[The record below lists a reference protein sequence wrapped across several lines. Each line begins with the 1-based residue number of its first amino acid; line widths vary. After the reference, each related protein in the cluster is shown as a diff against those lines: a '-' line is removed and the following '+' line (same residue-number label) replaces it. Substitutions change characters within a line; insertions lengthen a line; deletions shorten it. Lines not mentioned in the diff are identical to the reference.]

1 MSLAGDLQD
10 FEITDVFQL
19 VQLGQK
25 DGILRI
31 QTADDVGIVYFK
43 NGMVAHAQT
52 NTITGEPAID
62 VILSWK
68 KGRFVFNPGEESQ
81 QHTVDLP
88 IQQVILEAARRIDE
102 LKRIQKLIPSYDVI
116 IEIVEVPQPGVERI
130 QLNPREWK
138 VLSFVDG
145 ALSIK
150 QIAQKSNIPE
160 FETAKIFYGMISSGL
175 VKVVS
180 GKADEP
186 IDSGENQKPKSQMPE
201 TEKEDD
207 GWLSKIFKKDRNE

>member
-19 VQLGQK
+19 IQLGQK

-31 QTADDVGIVYFK
+31 QTDDDVGIVYFK
-43 NGMVAHAQT
+43 NVKVAHAQT
-52 NTITGEPAID
+52 NTIKGEPAID
-62 VILSWK
+62 IILSWK
-68 KGRFVFNPGEESQ
+68 KGRFIFNPGEETQ

-102 LKRIQKLIPSYDVI
+102 LKRIQKLIPSYDVVI
-116 IEIVEVPQPGVERI
+116 QIVEIPQPGVERI

-145 ALSIK
+145 LLNIK

-175 VKVVS
+175 VRVVS
-180 GKADEP
+180 KDT
-186 IDSGENQKPKSQMPE
+186 DSAAQERKTQKTESQTTDDARE
-201 TEKEDD
+201 EDS
-207 GWLSKIFKKDRNE
+207 WLSKLFKKK

>member
-25 DGILRI
+25 DGVLRI
-31 QTADDVGIVYFK
+31 QTAADVGIVCFK
-43 NGMVAHAQT
+43 SGKVAHAQT
-52 NTITGEPAID
+52 NSIQGEPAID
-62 VILSWK
+62 TILGWK
-68 KGRFVFNPGEESQ
+68 KGRFTFNPGEEIP

-102 LKRIQKLIPSYDVI
+102 LTRIQKLIPSFDVT
-116 IEIVEVPQPGVERI
+116 IEIVEVPQEGVEKI

-138 VLSFVDG
+138 ALSFVDG
-145 ALSIK
+145 ILTVK
-150 QIAQKSNIPE
+150 QIARKSSIPE

-180 GKADEP
+180 PKKEKAEGKKEIKKPPHQKIEETTKDE
-186 IDSGENQKPKSQMPE
+186 
-201 TEKEDD
+201 
-207 GWLSKIFKKDRNE
+207 GWLSKFFKKI

>member
-19 VQLGQK
+19 IQLGQK

-31 QTADDVGIVYFK
+31 QTADDVGIVSFK
-43 NGMVAHAQT
+43 SGKVTHAQT
-52 NTITGEPAID
+52 NAIQGEPAID
-62 VILSWK
+62 TILSWK
-68 KGRFVFNPGEESQ
+68 RGRFIFNPGEEIH

-102 LKRIQKLIPSYDVI
+102 LTRIQKLIPSFDVI
-116 IEIVEVPQPGVERI
+116 IEIVEEPQEGIEKI

-138 VLSFVDG
+138 ILSFVDG
-145 ALSIK
+145 LLTVR
-150 QIAQKSNIPE
+150 QIARKSNIPE

-175 VKVVS
+175 VRT
-180 GKADEP
+180 GF
-186 IDSGENQKPKSQMPE
+186 PK
-201 TEKEDD
+201 TEKAARRKEVKKTEPKTTEEPKDS
-207 GWLSKIFKKDRNE
+207 GWLSKFFKKS

>member
-19 VQLGQK
+19 IQLGQK

-31 QTADDVGIVYFK
+31 QTDDDVGIVYFK
-43 NGMVAHAQT
+43 NVKVAHAQT
-52 NTITGEPAID
+52 NTIKGEPAID
-62 VILSWK
+62 IILSWK
-68 KGRFVFNPGEESQ
+68 KGRFIFNPGEETQ

-102 LKRIQKLIPSYDVI
+102 LKRIQKLIPSYDVVI
-116 IEIVEVPQPGVERI
+116 QIVEIPQPGVERI

-145 ALSIK
+145 LLNIK

-175 VKVVS
+175 VRVVS
-180 GKADEP
+180 KDT
-186 IDSGENQKPKSQMPE
+186 DSAVQERKIQKTESQTTDDSRE
-201 TEKEDD
+201 EDS
-207 GWLSKIFKKDRNE
+207 WLSKLFKKK

>member
-1 MSLAGDLQD
+1 MSLAGDLQE

-19 VQLGQK
+19 IQLGQK

-31 QTADDVGIVYFK
+31 QTDDDTGIVYFK
-43 NGMVAHAQT
+43 NCMVAHAQT
-52 NTITGEPAID
+52 NTIKGEPAID

-68 KGRFVFNPGEESQ
+68 KGRFVFNPGEETE

-102 LKRIQKLIPSYDVI
+102 LKRIQKLIPSFDVV
-116 IEIVEVPQPGVERI
+116 IEIIEVPQPGVEKI

-145 ALSIK
+145 SLTIK

-180 GKADEP
+180 GNAEEKNDTTKLRKSESQSTEDLKDE
-186 IDSGENQKPKSQMPE
+186 
-201 TEKEDD
+201 D
-207 GWLSKIFKKDRNE
+207 GWLSKIFKKK

>member
-1 MSLAGDLQD
+1 MSLAGDLQE

-19 VQLGQK
+19 IQLGQK

-31 QTADDVGIVYFK
+31 QTANDIGIVYFK
-43 NGMVAHAQT
+43 NCMVAHAQT
-52 NTITGEPAID
+52 NTIKGEPAID

-68 KGRFVFNPGEESQ
+68 KGHFVFNPGEETQ

-102 LKRIQKLIPSYDVI
+102 LKRIQKLIPSFEMI
-116 IEIVEVPQPGVERI
+116 IEIIEVPQPGVERI

-145 ALSIK
+145 SLTIK

-180 GKADEP
+180 SNVEESADKEKT
-186 IDSGENQKPKSQMPE
+186 QKPESQV
-201 TEKEDD
+201 TEDSKEDD
-207 GWLSKIFKKDRNE
+207 GWLSKIFKKK

>member
-1 MSLAGDLQD
+1 MSLAGDLQE

-19 VQLGQK
+19 IQLGQK

-31 QTADDVGIVYFK
+31 QTANDIGIVYFK
-43 NGMVAHAQT
+43 NCMVAHAQT
-52 NTITGEPAID
+52 NTIKGEPAID

-68 KGRFVFNPGEESQ
+68 KGHFVFNPGEETE

-102 LKRIQKLIPSYDVI
+102 LKRIQKLIPSFEVI
-116 IEIVEVPQPGVERI
+116 IEIIEVPQPGVERI

-145 ALSIK
+145 SLTIK

-175 VKVVS
+175 VRAVS
-180 GKADEP
+180 SNAEESADNDK
-186 IDSGENQKPKSQMPE
+186 IQKPESQV
-201 TEKEDD
+201 TEDLKEDD
-207 GWLSKIFKKDRNE
+207 GWLSKIFKKK

>member
-19 VQLGQK
+19 IQLGQK
-25 DGILRI
+25 DGTLRI
-31 QTADDVGIVYFK
+31 QAADDVGIVYFK

-52 NTITGEPAID
+52 NAVQGEPAID
-62 VILSWK
+62 IILSWK
-68 KGRFVFNPGEESQ
+68 KGRFVFSPGQ
-81 QHTVDLP
+81 DMPQHTVDLP

-102 LKRIQKLIPSYDVI
+102 LKRIQKLIPSFDVVL
-116 IEIVEVPQPGVERI
+116 EIVEVPQAGVDKI

-145 ALSIK
+145 SLTAK

-175 VKVVS
+175 VRVVL
-180 GKADEP
+180 KTQQVPEEKKEAQP
-186 IDSGENQKPKSQMPE
+186 PKSQPKVE
-201 TEKEDD
+201 PQEED
-207 GWLSKIFKKDRNE
+207 GWLSKLFKKK

>member
-19 VQLGQK
+19 IQLGEK

-31 QTADDVGIVYFK
+31 QTDDDVGIVYFK
-43 NGMVAHAQT
+43 NVKVAHAQT
-52 NTITGEPAID
+52 NAIKGEPAID
-62 VILSWK
+62 TILSWK
-68 KGRFVFNPGEESQ
+68 KGRFIFNPGEEID

-102 LKRIQKLIPSYDVI
+102 LKRIQKLIPSYDVVI
-116 IEIVEVPQPGVERI
+116 QIVEIPQPGVERI

-145 ALSIK
+145 SLNIK
-150 QIAQKSNIPE
+150 QIAQKANIPE

-180 GKADEP
+180 TDTKPVEQEKKP
-186 IDSGENQKPKSQMPE
+186 EKPERQTIQDSEE
-201 TEKEDD
+201 EDS
-207 GWLSKIFKKDRNE
+207 WLSKLFKKK

>member
-19 VQLGQK
+19 IQLGQK
-25 DGILRI
+25 DGVLRI
-31 QTADDVGIVYFK
+31 QTAEDVGIVYFK
-43 NGMVAHAQT
+43 NTMVAHAQT
-52 NTITGEPAID
+52 NTINGEPAID

-68 KGRFVFNPGEESQ
+68 KGRFVFNPGEEIQ

-102 LKRIQKLIPSYDVI
+102 LKRIQKLIPSFDVV
-116 IEIVEVPQPGVERI
+116 IEIVEIPQPGVERI

-145 ALSIK
+145 SLNIR
-150 QIAQKSNIPE
+150 QIAQKANIPE

-175 VKVVS
+175 VRVV
-180 GKADEP
+180 
-186 IDSGENQKPKSQMPE
+186 PKEGNVSAGNAGQQE
-201 TEKEDD
+201 SAGRGTEDTKEDD
-207 GWLSKIFKKDRNE
+207 SWFSKMFKKM